1 MSNKKDD
8 RQFITLGEKKIYFDE
23 LSPQGKGHFLNL
35 QRVEARRN
43 ETSFIVSDLN
53 ASMNYYALMIQK
65 DLETSTQQ
73 SSEEVPPSTDTK

>member
-43 ETSFIVSDLN
+43 ETSLIVLG
-53 ASMNYYALMIQK
+53 
-65 DLETSTQQ
+65 
-73 SSEEVPPSTDTK
+73 

>member
-1 MSNKKDD
+1 MEIPQEVPLHIVD
-8 RQFITLGEKKIYFDE
+8 TCALFDE

-43 ETSFIVSDLN
+43 ETSLIVSDLN